1 VRRNVVADCVFHA
14 AAATVISSQTAKRLV
29 ISVRQCVQKGWWL
42 IM

>member
-1 VRRNVVADCVFHA
+1 MIWF
-14 AAATVISSQTAKRLV
+14 QTATRMV